1 MSVHSQLPLATN
13 NLLYCPLASQTS
25 YVLECKLNIIYNKC
39 YLQIHSV
46 GGSSDR
52 IRTWFGEF
60 YRAAAGNE
68 QRPSKSLPHVCQVT
82 ITTVLCS
89 FCKIMDVKSTF
100 IFPKSK

>member
-25 YVLECKLNIIYNKC
+25 YVSECKLNIIYNKC

-52 IRTWFGEF
+52 IRAWFGEF
-60 YRAAAGNE
+60 YRATAGNE
-68 QRPSKSLPHVCQVT
+68 
-82 ITTVLCS
+82 
-89 FCKIMDVKSTF
+89 
-100 IFPKSK
+100 